1 MKNENSL
8 ASDTRL
14 ISKEVMIGAM
24 KASFGMVP
32 VIGAALDEIFFE
44 VGNRI
49 KANRFEIFV
58 YELAISLKSI
68 EENMISQDYL
78 ASEEFYDIVNGTIKA
93 SIETNQKN
101 KHLIFANIIKYSIL
115 NKSLYEEDLINI
127 FIKWTNEL
135 SINHILILK
144 FIIENFE
151 IISKIYSM
159 LELRDVFTEKCSV
172 SIEEYEFQ
180 MYVLDLNRYSIIR
193 VSKDVEEFGGG
204 SGYTMADEGADGFL
218 ITVVGSKYATFLS

>member
-1 MKNENSL
+1 MKDENSL
-8 ASDTRL
+8 ASNARL

-24 KASFGMVP
+24 NASFGMVP

-58 YELAISLKSI
+58 NELAVKLKSI
-68 EENMISQDYL
+68 EESMISQDYL
-78 ASEEFYDIVNGTIKA
+78 TSEAFYDTVNGTIKA

-115 NKSLYEEDLINI
+115 NRSLYEEDLINI

-135 SINHILILK
+135 SINHIMILK
-144 FIIENFE
+144 FIIDNFY
-151 IISKIYSM
+151 IINKIYSIIK
-159 LELRDVFTEKCSV
+159 LRNIFMEQYSV

-180 MYVLDLNRYSIIR
+180 MYVLDLNKYSIIR

-204 SGYTMADEGADGFL
+204 SGYAMADEGADGFL
-218 ITVVGSKYATFLS
+218 ITVLGSKYAAFLS